1 MTVILNWNSLP
12 ADAVNAK
19 TVNGF
24 KNTLTEIPE
33 TDMLAGPTS
42 NK

>member
-12 ADAVNAK
+12 ADTVNAK

-24 KNTLTEIPE
+24 KNTF
-33 TDMLAGPTS
+33 DRNYHN
-42 NK
+42 NKDTGN